1 MIAATTQR
9 DDIPTKVRT
18 DLAKICIDGAPADR
32 VTYFTVKPVSVSKRH
47 ELQKHRENRS
57 IALGIWDAQGIAEEL
72 AASYDRFLSGC
83 RLPASSMVTRA

>member
-1 MIAATTQR
+1 VIAATTQR

-18 DLAKICIDGAPADR
+18 DLTKICIDGAPADR

-47 ELQKHRENRS
+47 ELQKHRQNRS

-72 AASYDRFLSGC
+72 AAYDRFLSGC
-83 RLPASSMVTRA
+83 RLPASSIVTRA